1 MLRFY
6 LAISGVKLPSP
17 RWTDLLEHVEL
28 LHLLGLRLGRLEL
41 LTLLLRDLVSP
52 QPILLFGKAHT
63 STYTNHLRGI
73 VRIQLVLPLKK
84 S

>member
-1 MLRFY
+1 MFY
-6 LAISGVKLPSP
+6 LALSGVKLPNC

-41 LTLLLRDLVSP
+41 LALLLRHLVPP
-52 QPILLFGKAHT
+52 QPILLFKKAH
-63 STYTNHLRGI
+63 
-73 VRIQLVLPLKK
+73 VRIILNKRHCTNSTSLAPNKK